1 MSHPVRLAV
10 FDIDGTLYRR
20 SLMIDVIE
28 HLMQLQR
35 IMPSYFVESRALQKR
50 WEERESAYNAY
61 AHTMIREWEQK
72 ALGGLA
78 ELEVVEAARRVLTER
93 QKRVY
98 VFTRELLGS
107 LQENGYTCVALSHS
121 PKQVV
126 DVFAQLWKFD
136 LAFGTEWVI
145 DPTGR
150 FSRDQREAVRHGLN
164 KGIAF
169 DEVVEALEAE
179 LEESVA
185 IGDSLDD
192 VPMLERVRFPV
203 AFNPERALLA
213 ATRPRGIPTVFE
225 RKNVILALRTEP
237 ERLATGAD
245 AFLHHETPYERI
257 LPLKVAETLQT
268 RLARWEALQEEN
280 PDLDPDS

>member
-1 MSHPVRLAV
+1 MSSSPRVAV

-20 SLMIDVIE
+20 SLMIDLIE

-35 IMPSYFVESRALQKR
+35 IMPSYFIESRALQKR
-50 WEERESAYNAY
+50 WEERESGYNTY
-61 AHTMIREWEQK
+61 IHTMVREWEQK

-78 ELEVVEAARRVLTER
+78 ELEVIEAARRILTER

-98 VFTRELLGS
+98 VFTRELLHA

-126 DVFAQLWKFD
+126 DVFAKLWKFD

-145 DPTGR
+145 DQTGR

-164 KGIAF
+164 KGVTF

-185 IGDSLDD
+185 IGDSIDD
-192 VPMLERVRFPV
+192 IPMLERVRFPI

-237 ERLATGAD
+237 ERLATGVD
-245 AFLHHETPYERI
+245 AFLHHETPYQSI
-257 LPLKVAETLQT
+257 LPEKVAH
-268 RLARWEALQEEN
+268 ALQRRLDIWEKLQQEEVEEAR
-280 PDLDPDS
+280 S

>member
-1 MSHPVRLAV
+1 MSHPVRVAV

-20 SLMIDVIE
+20 SLMIDLIE
-28 HLMQLQR
+28 HLMRLQR
-35 IMPSYFVESRALQKR
+35 IMPSYFIESRALQKR
-50 WEERESAYNAY
+50 WEERESGYNTFI
-61 AHTMIREWEQK
+61 HTMVREWEQK

-78 ELEVVEAARRVLTER
+78 ELEVIEAARRILTER

-98 VFTRELLGS
+98 VFTRELLLS

-126 DVFAQLWKFD
+126 DVFAELWKFD
-136 LAFGTEWVI
+136 LAFGTEWVV

-164 KGIAF
+164 KGTTF
-169 DEVVEALEAE
+169 DEVIEALEGE
-179 LEESVA
+179 LDESVA
-185 IGDSLDD
+185 IGDSIDD
-192 VPMLERVRFPV
+192 VPMLERVRFPI

-237 ERLATGAD
+237 ERLVTGTD
-245 AFLHHETPYERI
+245 AFLYHETPYQNI
-257 LPLKVAETLQT
+257 LPEKVAISLQK
-268 RLARWEALQEEN
+268 RLAVWEELQLEDTVE
-280 PDLDPDS
+280 S

>member
-1 MSHPVRLAV
+1 
-10 FDIDGTLYRR
+10 
-20 SLMIDVIE
+20 
-28 HLMQLQR
+28 
-35 IMPSYFVESRALQKR
+35 
-50 WEERESAYNAY
+50 
-61 AHTMIREWEQK
+61 MIREWEQK

-78 ELEVVEAARRVLTER
+78 EVEVIEAARRVLSER

-98 VFTRELLGS
+98 VFTRELLGA
-107 LQENGYTCVALSHS
+107 LQEQGYTCIALSHS

-126 DVFAQLWKFD
+126 EVFAQLWKFD

-145 DPTGR
+145 NPTGR
-150 FSRDQREAVRHGLN
+150 FSRDQREVVRHGLN
-164 KGIAF
+164 KGAAF

-179 LEESVA
+179 LDESVA

-192 VPMLERVRFPV
+192 VPMLERVHFPV

-237 ERLATGAD
+237 ERLVTGAD
-245 AFLHHETPYERI
+245 AFLHHETPYESI
-257 LPLKVAETLQT
+257 LPPKVAQSVRA

-280 PDLDPDS
+280 PDADS